1 MNIKYSPMGVSTAAG
16 GLSPGRVWRRAV
28 EQVSDRLENDDLD
41 VAELGILGYQRGD
54 DLLPRLSEEQHTRE
68 SDTLE
73 IVHSHA
79 PAVRLALDLVAVM
92 VFMSGVL
99 SPDWPAL
106 LTVVAGWAGLRAVLI
121 AVLAAAETARHVRS
135 VVRDLSSSLLHAR
148 GYEDDRMSPGL
159 EAILLRLYTE
169 TLTHLVCSA
178 RLLRRQPRIIF
189 HYSAWS
195 RLQVE
200 GDCVLRLNK
209 RLLAAAEA
217 EWRAARNNQA
227 RNEITSPS
235 VVRGTRHRS
244 CVPVAVSPRFHGRE
258 NAIEAVEQALQ
269 PSWGAPGLRSL
280 VLYGIGGVGKTQ
292 IALRYTSLH
301 RSSYEEM
308 LWVKAES
315 AQSIQESFGAIARH
329 LELIGDDANRES
341 ENESSAALKVKNW
354 LQTTDKTWLLVFD
367 GADNI
372 EMLKEVWPSQARGSI
387 ILTTR
392 DHTGCYMD
400 SMAQASFCVQAF
412 DTESGAE
419 FLLKRVGPS
428 PLDLAADDREVARQ
442 TSVRFGGLPHAL
454 NHVAVYLEQRRLPLS
469 FFPGMHLRNAREM
482 DGTKPWA
489 TGSYHHSLS
498 SLWDETFR
506 DLSGDALD
514 LLNILAYFDVDCI
527 QESLLLRGAQHID
540 GMRCDFLKDE
550 IGLAD
555 AQEVLLRAGM
565 ISIEQR
571 SRNIS
576 LHSVIREEIIRHQSR
591 EDREFFYAFAANLM
605 SAAFPERWTKD
616 LSHQFESWG
625 RSAKCLPHVQHLNNV
640 RKGMAMPRG
649 TPQLV
654 GEILLKASWY
664 LYETEKLSEAQ
675 DMAQEAC
682 EQLRKIPPGFA
693 YASCLDLCGLVSLD
707 MCRPTGALEQ
717 FRLGLKTRE
726 QLLGKSLNAE
736 TPLIG
741 LSHSHIGRALTELG
755 YLDEAH
761 AALRESIRIRL
772 RQPPRPVLPAHCQ
785 TKHIPPSRLGDS
797 YSKMASLLLRMGKPD
812 EAEAALRQSPELA
825 DFSDDSFL
833 RGGNPWLCGDAVL
846 LSRIRAA
853 QGQADAARWLASGAL
868 DCRRKAL
875 GACLKTL
882 DSGYDVMRMMAAH
895 GNHAT
900 ALELGCDMEQEAR
913 DLPGLEGAGQRARVL
928 YQMHAIHQRL
938 GNVGDARQC
947 REMAE
952 TLRADVR
959 PDLAGAPLGD
969 DEFDKLRPWMMW

>member
-1 MNIKYSPMGVSTAAG
+1 MDIKYSPMSVSTAAG
-16 GLSPGRVWRRAV
+16 GLPSGRVWQRAV
-28 EQVSDRLENDDLD
+28 EKVLDRLEDDDLD
-41 VAELGILGYQRGD
+41 MAELGILDHKRGD
-54 DLLPRLSEEQHTRE
+54 YLLPRLSEEQLARE
-68 SDTLE
+68 PGTLE
-73 IVHSHA
+73 LVRSSA

-99 SPDWPAL
+99 SPDWFAL
-106 LTVVAGWAGLRAVLI
+106 LTVVAGWASLRALLI
-121 AVLAAAETARHVRS
+121 AAQAAAETARHVRS
-135 VVRDLSSSLLHAR
+135 VVRDLSSSLLSAR
-148 GYEDDRMSPGL
+148 GYEDDHMSPRL
-159 EAILLRLYTE
+159 EEILLRLHIE
-169 TLTHLVCSA
+169 ALSHLVCSA
-178 RLLRRQPRIIF
+178 RLLRQQPRILF
-189 HYSAWS
+189 HYRAWS

-200 GDCVLRLNK
+200 GDCVLRWNK

-217 EWRAARNNQA
+217 EWRGARSNQT
-227 RNEITSPS
+227 RNEITSPF
-235 VVRGTRHRS
+235 VVKGIRHRS
-244 CVPVAVSPRFHGRE
+244 CVPITVSPRFHGRE
-258 NAIEAVEQALQ
+258 DAVKAIEKALQ
-269 PSWGAPGLRSL
+269 PSWGAPDLRSM

-301 RSSYEEM
+301 RSSYEEI
-308 LWVKAES
+308 LWVKAEN
-315 AQSIQESFGAIARH
+315 AQSIQESFGVIAGH
-329 LELIGDDANRES
+329 LELIGNNSSREGKDK
-341 ENESSAALKVKNW
+341 SSATFKVKNW
-354 LQTTDKTWLLVFD
+354 LQTTGKAWLLVFD
-367 GADNI
+367 GVDNI
-372 EMLKEVWPSQARGSI
+372 EMLKEAWPSQARGSI
-387 ILTTR
+387 LLTTR

-400 SMAQASFCVQAF
+400 SMAQTSFCVQAF
-412 DTESGAE
+412 DTESGID

-428 PLDLAADDREVARQ
+428 PLELAADDREVARQ

-498 SLWDETFR
+498 SLWDVTFQG
-506 DLSGDALD
+506 LSGDALD
-514 LLNILAYFDVDCI
+514 LLNMLAYFDVDCI
-527 QESLLLRGAQHID
+527 QENLLLRGAQHIG

-555 AQEVLLRAGM
+555 AQEVLLRAGV

-571 SRNIS
+571 SRKIS
-576 LHSVIREEIIRHQSR
+576 MHSVIQEEVIRRQSR
-591 EDREFFYAFAANLM
+591 EDREFFYAFAAHLM

-616 LSHQFESWG
+616 LSHQFECWD

-640 RKGMAMPRG
+640 RKEMAMPRG

-654 GEILLKASWY
+654 GEILLRASWY
-664 LYETEKLSEAQ
+664 VYETEKLSEAN

-682 EQLRKIPPGFA
+682 EQLRKIPPGLA

-707 MCRPTGALEQ
+707 MGRPTEALEQ
-717 FRLGLKTRE
+717 FRLGLETRE
-726 QLLGKSLNAE
+726 QLLGKSSNAN

-755 YLDEAH
+755 HLDEAH
-761 AALRESIRIRL
+761 AALSESIRIRL

-785 TKHIPPSRLGDS
+785 TKHIPPNRLGDS

-812 EAEAALRQSPELA
+812 EAEAALRQSPELV

-833 RGGNPWLCGDAVL
+833 RGGNPWLYGDAVL

-868 DCRRKAL
+868 DCRRKTL

-913 DLPGLEGAGQRARVL
+913 DLAGLEGTGQRARVL
-928 YQMHAIHQRL
+928 YQMHTIHKRL
-938 GNVGDARQC
+938 GNVSDARQY

-959 PDLAGAPLGD
+959 PELAGAPLGD
-969 DEFDKLRPWMMW
+969 NEFDKLRPWMMW